1 VKLFYYLFHTFE
13 LLLVHAYE
21 SDSMIM
27 LCCPNVYFYKTIEIH
42 MEKIQ
47 TQMIKLLELMEKY
60 GANFGAPHITSMS
73 NGLFEI
79 RVKVQEGIG
88 WGLVLLFKCELR
100 ANS

>member
-1 VKLFYYLFHTFE
+1 
-13 LLLVHAYE
+13 
-21 SDSMIM
+21 
-27 LCCPNVYFYKTIEIH
+27 
-42 MEKIQ
+42 
-47 TQMIKLLELMEKY
+47 MEKY